1 MAMIDYDIT
10 WTLTRHR
17 HAPEEGC
24 TMTNRLRILLPH
36 ILVVTTLALLVVPSV
51 WAQVEETAQ
60 PGVLYACYVPPTG
73 LVYLIKGP
81 DLPKACVSED
91 HVEFIWTAVQF
102 GSQENVGVELA
113 QAAAKRGVPSQNWSL
128 FGNSKSDP
136 AKDKLG
142 TTDFTDLVLVT
153 DNQDRLRIT
162 AAGVVEIAGSLD
174 IGENLTV
181 QNNVLLNANLTGA
194 TINKGDFTVAEG
206 SSTQLTGTLEVTD
219 ATTLNST
226 LVVAGATTL
235 NSTLAANGQVTI
247 NASVAG
253 GDASFGAYPLRVEG
267 SDQGVAIKVNGSR
280 SNANNFVTFFDGTG
294 LVQGRIEG
302 QTTLELLTDPE
313 YIVQNAF
320 LIAQEVIA
328 VANVATGAANIVL
341 SIANE
346 LAAATSVAPVVAV
359 GVGAVAGTSGPV
371 PSLIV
376 AAAVEI
382 GVAIAEEVVAAAEL
396 VIATGEIVAYNL
408 FKNTQ
413 IGVTYQSGAGD
424 YAEWLPKAN
433 VADKFYPGDIVGVKG
448 GLISSSTDGA
458 EQVFV
463 ISSRPAVLANVP
475 EEGTEGAYE
484 KVALMGQVPV
494 KVLGIV
500 ERGDYII
507 PSGRIDGFGRAVKAS
522 DLRPEQYQQIV
533 GIAWSSSDAP
543 GFGHVNVAVGLN
555 ANDVST
561 LVMDQM
567 TEISRLER
575 QIDNTNRVLAELV
588 PGYEETLA
596 SVQLT
601 PVTPADA
608 ASKVPGTYPSSD
620 DALISFTNDVPTYP
634 ELTREDLIKAI
645 QLVEEQMRR
654 NGDNVDDHPFYHRLR
669 TDPAY
674 KEQIMSGLV
683 EGFNEATRRRATE
696 R

>member
-36 ILVVTTLALLVVPSV
+36 ILVVTTLAVLAVPSV

-91 HVEFIWTAVQF
+91 HVAFTWTAVQF
-102 GSQENVGVELA
+102 GSLEDVGVALA
-113 QAAAKRGVPSQNWSL
+113 QAAAERGVPSQNWSL

-136 AKDKLG
+136 EKDKLG
-142 TTDFTDLVLVT
+142 TTDLKDLVLVT

-181 QNNVLLNANLTGA
+181 QNDVLLNANLAGA
-194 TINKGDFTVAEG
+194 TINEGNFTVARG
-206 SSTQLTGTLEVTD
+206 SSTQLTGTLEVTE
-219 ATTLNST
+219 
-226 LVVAGATTL
+226 ATTL

-253 GDASFGAYPLRVEG
+253 DDASYAAYPLRVEG

-280 SNANNFVTFFDGTG
+280 ANANNFVTFFDDNGI
-294 LVQGRIEG
+294 QGRIEG

-320 LIAQEVIA
+320 LIVQEVIA
-328 VANVATGAANIVL
+328 VANVALAAENI
-341 SIANE
+341 

-376 AAAVEI
+376 ASLFEAA
-382 GVAIAEEVVAAAEL
+382 GAATEL
-396 VIATGEIVAYNL
+396 IIATGEIVAYNA
-408 FKNTQ
+408 FKNLQ

-463 ISSRPAVLANVP
+463 ISYRPAVLANMP
-475 EEGTEGAYE
+475 EEGTEAAYE
-484 KVALMGQVPV
+484 KVAFMGQVPV
-494 KVLGIV
+494 KVMGIV

-507 PSGRIDGFGRAVKAS
+507 PSGRNDGFGRAVKAS

-533 GIAWSSSDAP
+533 GIAWSASDTD
-543 GFGHVNVAVGLN
+543 GFNHVNVAVGLN
-555 ANDVST
+555 ANDVTT

-567 TEISRLER
+567 TEISRLKR
-575 QIDNTNRVLAELV
+575 QIDNTNRILAELV
-588 PGYEETLA
+588 PGYEESLA
-596 SVQLT
+596 SVHLT
-601 PVTPADA
+601 SADA
-608 ASKVPGTYPSSD
+608 ASNVPATYPSSD
-620 DALISFTNDVPTYP
+620 DARISVTNDVLTYP

-645 QLVEEQMRR
+645 QEAEEQMRN
-654 NGDNVDDHPFYHRLR
+654 NGDDVDEHPFFHRLR
-669 TDPAY
+669 TDPVY
-674 KEQIMSGLV
+674 KEQVITGLV
-683 EGFNEATRRRATE
+683 ERFNEATRRRATE